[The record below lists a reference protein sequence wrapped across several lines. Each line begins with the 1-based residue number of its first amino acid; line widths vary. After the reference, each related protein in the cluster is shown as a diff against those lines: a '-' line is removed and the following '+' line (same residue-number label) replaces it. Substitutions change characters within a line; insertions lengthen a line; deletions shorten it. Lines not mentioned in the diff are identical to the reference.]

1 MKIDKRIA
9 LVTGGSRGIGRAIAV
24 KLSETGACI
33 FINYRKNRKA
43 ASETLRIIR
52 DKGGNGEICRFDVSN
67 FEATQGAIKD
77 IVEKKGRIDIL
88 VNNAA
93 VSISG
98 IILRAK
104 EKDWDTTINI
114 NLKGTFNC
122 CKSVSKYMVKQRW
135 GRIVNI
141 SSVVAE
147 GGNPGQV
154 CYSAS
159 KAGVLGIT
167 KSLAKELASRNICVN
182 AVAPGFIE
190 TDMTASLPE
199 ESKEKVVGLIPLSRM
214 GTPYDIAGVVAFLVS
229 KDADYITGQTIN
241 VCGGLYI

>member
-1 MKIDKRIA
+1 
-9 LVTGGSRGIGRAIAV
+9 
-24 KLSETGACI
+24 
-33 FINYRKNRKA
+33 
-43 ASETLRIIR
+43 
-52 DKGGNGEICRFDVSN
+52 
-67 FEATQGAIKD
+67 
-77 IVEKKGRIDIL
+77 
-88 VNNAA
+88 
-93 VSISG
+93 
-98 IILRAK
+98 
-104 EKDWDTTINI
+104 
-114 NLKGTFNC
+114 
-122 CKSVSKYMVKQRW
+122 MVKQRW
-135 GRIVNI
+135 GRIINI

-154 CYSAS
+154 SYSAS

-199 ESKEKVVGLIPLSRM
+199 ESKEKVVDHIPLSRM

-229 KDADYITGQTIN
+229 EDADYITGQTIN

>member
-1 MKIDKRIA
+1 MKIEKKIA
-9 LVTGGSRGIGRAIAV
+9 LVTGGSRGIGRAISV
-24 KLSETGACI
+24 KLSEADAYV
-33 FINYRKNRKA
+33 FINYLENWKA

-67 FEATQGAIKD
+67 FEATQEAIKN
-77 IVEKKGRIDIL
+77 IVEKKGGIDIL

-104 EKDWDTTINI
+104 ENDWDTTINI

-122 CKSVSKYMVKQRW
+122 CKSVSRYMVKQRW

-167 KSLAKELASRNICVN
+167 KSLARELGARNICVN

-190 TDMTASLPE
+190 TDMTASLSE
-199 ESKEKVVGLIPLSRM
+199 KSKEKIIDCIPLSRI

-229 KDADYITGQTIN
+229 GDADYITGQTIN

>member
-1 MKIDKRIA
+1 MKIEKRIA

-24 KLSETGACI
+24 RLSGTGAYV
-33 FINYRKNRKA
+33 FIGYIDNRKA

-52 DKGGNGEICRFDVSN
+52 NKGGNGEICRFDVSN
-67 FEATQGAIKD
+67 FEATQEAIKN

-93 VSISG
+93 VSISS

-104 EKDWDTTINI
+104 ENDWDTTINI

-147 GGNPGQV
+147 GRNAGQV

-159 KAGVLGIT
+159 KAGVLGVT
-167 KSLAKELASRNICVN
+167 KSLAKELGARNICVN

-190 TDMTASLPE
+190 TDMTASLPGK
-199 ESKEKVVGLIPLSRM
+199 SKEKIIDSIPLSRI

-229 KDADYITGQTIN
+229 RDADYITGQIIN